1 MANCGCKPCS
11 KELPDAKRKCKEF
24 SLCVGN
30 KSLHYDGNCLY
41 VTDRKFKIP
50 NGTYTSI
57 TFQEGCIVGVG
68 EAPLP
73 VYTPQACCDGVTP
86 TNVVQTEPLT
96 TAEEVGNLAKIENNK
111 LTVNP
116 AWKNSDTV
124 TVGGNGS
131 TDKPW
136 KASVALDPTH
146 NRISSSSKGL
156 KVELEFADSD
166 TVSIEGTGSKDSPY
180 KFNVNTIRASLPEIN
195 AQEVVGNGF
204 TITKT
209 GLIKADSNLNIVTN
223 LEFVSDAFTVI
234 NTGVST
240 QVVVNEP
247 MLRSGALD
255 YDTVVS
261 NIIANPSLV
270 AKLKTALGV

>member
-73 VYTPQACCDGVTP
+73 VYTPQACCDGEVP
-86 TNVVQTEPLT
+86 TNTVQVEPLT
-96 TAEEVGNLAKIENNK
+96 TSDEVGNLAKIENNK

-116 AWKNSDTV
+116 AWKNTDTI
-124 TVGGNGS
+124 TVGGNGT
-131 TDKPW
+131 TDKSW
-136 KASVALDPTH
+136 KASVRLDPTH
-146 NRISSSSKGL
+146 NRISESAKGL

-166 TVSIEGTGSKDSPY
+166 TVSIEGTGSKDNPY
-180 KFNVNTIRASLPEIN
+180 KFNVNTIRASLPDIN

-209 GLIKADSNLNIVTN
+209 GLVKAGPNLNIVTN
-223 LEFVSDAFTVI
+223 LEFMSDAFTVI

-247 MLRSGALD
+247 KLRSGVLD
-255 YDTVVS
+255 YDTIIN
-261 NIIANPSLV
+261 NIIANPAMV
-270 AKLKTALGV
+270 AKLKAALGV

>member
-73 VYTPQACCDGVTP
+73 VYTPQACCDGETP
-86 TNVVQTEPLT
+86 TNVVQVEPLT
-96 TAEEVGNLAKIENNK
+96 TSDEVGNLAKIENNK

-116 AWKNSDTV
+116 AWRNSDTV
-124 TVGGNGS
+124 TVGGNG
-131 TDKPW
+131 TTNKPW
-136 KASVALDPTH
+136 KASVVLDPMH
-146 NRISSSSKGL
+146 NRISSNTKGL

-209 GLIKADSNLNIVTN
+209 GLVKADSNLNIVTN
-223 LEFVSDAFTVI
+223 LEFMSDAFTVI

-247 MLRSGALD
+247 KLRSGVLD
-255 YDTVVS
+255 YDTIIN
-261 NIIANPSLV
+261 NIIANPAMV
-270 AKLKTALGV
+270 AKLKAALGV

>member
-73 VYTPQACCDGVTP
+73 VYTPQACCDGETP
-86 TNVVQTEPLT
+86 TNVVQVEPLT
-96 TAEEVGNLAKIENNK
+96 TSDEVGNLAKIENNK

-116 AWKNSDTV
+116 AWKNTDTV
-124 TVGGNGS
+124 TIGGNGT

-146 NRISSSSKGL
+146 NRISSSAKGL

-166 TVSIEGTGSKDSPY
+166 TVSIEGTGAKDSPY

-195 AQEVVGNGF
+195 KQEVVGNGI

-209 GLIKADSNLNIVTN
+209 GLVKADPNLNIVTN
-223 LEFVSDAFTVI
+223 LEFASEAFTVI
-234 NTGVST
+234 NTGVAT

-247 MLRSGALD
+247 KLRSGALD
-255 YDTVVS
+255 YDVVVS
-261 NIIANPSLV
+261 NIIANPALV
-270 AKLKTALGV
+270 AKLKEALGV